1 VRNLKKALKRLGQ
14 RAKRNPRAA
23 NSPVRIV
30 VGLRNPGA
38 DYEGTRH
45 NVGFEVAIRLL
56 ERLGESPGRA
66 PSRISGLIAQTGIGE
81 DRTLFLLPFTFM
93 NESGRVVR
101 SALSYYKVEPED
113 LLVIHDDIDLPF
125 GRLRL
130 QVGGGSGGHNGI
142 RSVESALG
150 TKIFS
155 RLKIGVGR
163 PPGSQDP
170 ADYVLNRFSKSERL
184 DVDVMIE
191 DAADVVERWLDDRA
205 RAQEQAAL
213 RGRDDMRGD
222 DPPQTPRSHA

>member
-1 VRNLKKALKRLGQ
+1 M
-14 RAKRNPRAA
+14 
-23 NSPVRIV
+23 RIV

-45 NVGFEVAIRLL
+45 NVGSEVVTRLL
-56 ERLGESPGRA
+56 ERLGEPPGRA
-66 PSRISGLIAQTGIGE
+66 PSRISGLIAQTATGD

-101 SALSYYKVEPED
+101 SALDYYKVTPED

-130 QVGGGSGGHNGI
+130 HVGRGSGGHNGI

-150 TKIFS
+150 TKDFS
-155 RLKIGVGR
+155 RLKLGVGR

-170 ADYVLNRFSKSERL
+170 ADYVLRRFSRGERP
-184 DVDVMIE
+184 DVDVMVE
-191 DAADVVERWLDDRA
+191 DAADVVERWLEDRA

-213 RGRDDMRGD
+213 RGKDD
-222 DPPQTPRSHA
+222 